1 MLQAILHGK
10 AGRIDTDEGESQ
22 SWREVFKQ
30 REDLMTAAV
39 FGRFAYLSA
48 PVQSYLMQSWLGV
61 TEPAFDDFETID
73 FWSNYDLENN
83 HNQKRVEPDVVLR
96 FKTANVIIEVKPPA
110 GGDQYKDQWQR
121 EIEAFLQSDEQT
133 HLPLYFVA
141 LGRIPNKQT
150 SEQWFTELQDEF
162 KEKLSGIYA
171 LEWQPVVNTLL
182 ELKKGELPNVQDR
195 RVIDDILQAAQLYHL
210 KTSGY
215 GWDALLNASLP
226 KLSLEHLLFKNPIKT
241 NWDELLNYTQQLP
254 LSLKDITAWK
264 K

>member
-48 PVQSYLMQSWLGV
+48 PVQSYLMQSWLRV
-61 TEPAFDDFETID
+61 TEPAFDDFESID
-73 FWSNYDLENN
+73 FWSNYELENN
-83 HNQKRVEPDVVLR
+83 PNQKRVEPDVVLR
-96 FKTANVIIEVKPPA
+96 FKTANVIVEVKPPA

-150 SEQWFTELQDEF
+150 SEQWFSELRHEF
-162 KEKLSGIYA
+162 QEHLSGIYA

-182 ELKKGELPNVQDR
+182 ELDKGELPNVQER
-195 RVIDDILQAAQLYHL
+195 RIIDDILQAAQLYQL
-210 KTSGY
+210 KTSAY
-215 GWDALLNASLP
+215 SWSSLLNTSLP
-226 KLSLEHLLFKNPIKT
+226 TLTLQHPSLENTSHNR
-241 NWDELLNYTQQLP
+241 WDRLIQSVERNT
-254 LSLKDITAWK
+254 LSLKDMESWK